1 MSKKSIKL
9 EMKNEMLQW
18 TLQKHKGSQETAT
31 SNYMTIKWTT
41 QKIWTILRKVQSPKN
56 EPGRNIK
63 Y

>member
-41 QKIWTILRKVQSPKN
+41 
-56 EPGRNIK
+56 
-63 Y
+63 